1 MSIILLL
8 KHLCIKRNKY
18 YDLTTSIQTIAMAAS
33 QQQAKGAGSCINY
46 LNSYIFR
53 YRGICIIT
61 NLKGKRTGAKDMNM
75 IGYAQE

>member
-1 MSIILLL
+1 
-8 KHLCIKRNKY
+8 
-18 YDLTTSIQTIAMAAS
+18 MAAS